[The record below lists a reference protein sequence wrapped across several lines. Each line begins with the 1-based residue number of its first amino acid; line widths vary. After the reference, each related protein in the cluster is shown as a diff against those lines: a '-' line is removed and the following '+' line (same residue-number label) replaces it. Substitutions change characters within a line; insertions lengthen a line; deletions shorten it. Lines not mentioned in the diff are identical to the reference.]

1 MITTIDK
8 WSYPL
13 RVMTACFLVVLSVGF
28 FTGIRFVGETDS
40 TTPDGIIE
48 HYNGNEQDEDVMVM
62 KFKKSAQ
69 EMLTIVHTHILSMS
83 MLFFLT
89 GFLLAQ
95 TPINERLKLFLIIE
109 PFASILLTFGGLYL
123 IWFGVDWFRY
133 VVIFSGIAM
142 TLAYS
147 AAVFIILK
155 YLQLF
160 KS

>member
-1 MITTIDK
+1 MIPTIDT

-40 TTPDGIIE
+40 TTPDGLVE
-48 HYNGNEQDEDVMVM
+48 HYNGNEQDEVAMVM

-95 TPINERLKLFLIIE
+95 TPINQRLKLFLIVE
-109 PFASILLTFGGLYL
+109 PFVSILLTFGGLYL
-123 IWFGVDWFRY
+123 IWFGVEWFRY

-147 AAVFIILK
+147 AAVIIILK
-155 YLQLF
+155 HLRLF
-160 KS
+160 KI

>member
-1 MITTIDK
+1 MIPTIDT

-48 HYNGNEQDEDVMVM
+48 HYNGNEQDEDVMLM

-123 IWFGVDWFRY
+123 IWFGVEWFRY

-147 AAVFIILK
+147 AAVIIILK
-155 YLQLF
+155 HLRLF
-160 KS
+160 KN

>member
-1 MITTIDK
+1 MIPTIDT
-8 WSYPL
+8 WIYPL

-40 TTPDGIIE
+40 TTPDGLVE

-83 MLFFLT
+83 ILFFLT
-89 GFLLAQ
+89 GFLLVQ
-95 TPINERLKLFLIIE
+95 TSINQRLKLFLIIE
-109 PFASILLTFGGLYL
+109 PFVSILLTFGGLYL
-123 IWFGVDWFRY
+123 IWFGVEWFRY

-147 AAVFIILK
+147 AAVIIILK
-155 YLQLF
+155 HLRLF
-160 KS
+160 KI

>member
-1 MITTIDK
+1 MIPNIDT

-40 TTPDGIIE
+40 TTPEGLVE

-95 TPINERLKLFLIIE
+95 TSISQRLKLFLIIE
-109 PFASILLTFGGLYL
+109 PFVSILLTFGGLYL
-123 IWFGVDWFRY
+123 IWFGVEWFRY

-147 AAVFIILK
+147 AAVIIILK
-155 YLQLF
+155 HLRLV
-160 KS
+160 KN

>member
-1 MITTIDK
+1 MIPTIDT

-28 FTGIRFVGETDS
+28 FTGIRSVGETDS
-40 TTPDGIIE
+40 TTPDGLVE
-48 HYNGNEQDEDVMVM
+48 HYNGNEQDEVAMVM

-95 TPINERLKLFLIIE
+95 TPINQRLKLFLIVE
-109 PFASILLTFGGLYL
+109 PFVSILLTFGGLYL
-123 IWFGVDWFRY
+123 IWFGVEWFRY

-147 AAVFIILK
+147 AAVIIILK
-155 YLQLF
+155 YLRLV
-160 KS
+160 KN

>member
-1 MITTIDK
+1 MIPNIDT

-48 HYNGNEQDEDVMVM
+48 HYNGNEQDEDVMLM

-95 TPINERLKLFLIIE
+95 TPINERLKLFLII
-109 PFASILLTFGGLYL
+109 
-123 IWFGVDWFRY
+123 
-133 VVIFSGIAM
+133 
-142 TLAYS
+142 
-147 AAVFIILK
+147 
-155 YLQLF
+155 
-160 KS
+160 